1 MTQHEEIEPTPL
13 ARTSRAR
20 AWLLPAL
27 GVAIVLGGVV
37 YLGRSAMD
45 TTTPAQTLAPTHLPP
60 PVVAFGPGPRASSP
74 SPPDDHPQPTPGVL
88 PGSGSVNSPGG
99 PPPFGARSAGQR
111 YIDGLPTSF
120 DGSPVNRVAEALRMS
135 VGSSAFVAGW
145 YHSTECRQ
153 DEIVCPIS
161 TISDDPAGSPRGATM
176 IVTGTQFWLGGTG
189 PRILQ
194 GTITQPSTC
203 TSDDNLACSVW
214 LYVDSIQWAGD
225 EQTAADPT
233 STIGALASLS
243 RTFPDVDFRP
253 FLEATSCPVTWPSQT
268 YLASVANV
276 PRAESTSLPV
286 RLVMLFPSTADRIAG
301 ERQIR
306 TAAESLSS
314 FDAANRCVGLSEGV
328 GPDSWLA
335 RKNALILLGD
345 NDAATIRQ
353 VRTAIA
359 AAV

>member
-1 MTQHEEIEPTPL
+1 MTHNEELEPTPL
-13 ARTSRAR
+13 GRTSRSR

-45 TTTPAQTLAPTHLPP
+45 TVTPAHTLAPTQLPP
-60 PVVAFGPGPRASSP
+60 PVIAFGPGPRASSP
-74 SPPDDHPQPTPGVL
+74 AAPDDHPQPTPSVL
-88 PGSGSVNSPGG
+88 PGLGIVGAPGESA
-99 PPPFGARSAGQR
+99 PFGARSAGQR

-145 YHSTECRQ
+145 YHSTECQ
-153 DEIVCPIS
+153 QGEIVCPIS
-161 TISDDPAGSPRGATM
+161 TISDDPAGSPRGASM

-203 TSDDNLACSVW
+203 TFGDNLACSVW
-214 LYVDSIQWAGD
+214 LDLDSIQWAGD

-233 STIGALASLS
+233 STIGALSSLS
-243 RTFPDVDFRP
+243 QTFPDVDFRP
-253 FLEATSCPVTWPSQT
+253 FLEATSCPVAWPSQT
-268 YLASVANV
+268 YLASAANV

-306 TAAESLSS
+306 SAAESLSS

-328 GPDSWLA
+328 SPDSWLA
-335 RKNALILLGD
+335 RKNVLILLGD
-345 NDAATIRQ
+345 NDAAANSQ
-353 VRTAIA
+353 VRTALA
-359 AAV
+359 AAD

>member
-1 MTQHEEIEPTPL
+1 MTHDEEIEPTPL
-13 ARTSRAR
+13 ARTSRSR

-37 YLGRSAMD
+37 YLGRSGNDSQRPAS
-45 TTTPAQTLAPTHLPP
+45 TTTPAPIVALGPGHTPAPFVDDQPP
-60 PVVAFGPGPRASSP
+60 PVMPGLEVVA
-74 SPPDDHPQPTPGVL
+74 PPA
-88 PGSGSVNSPGG
+88 G
-99 PPPFGARSAGQR
+99 PPHGFGARSDGQR

-153 DEIVCPIS
+153 ADSVCPIS
-161 TISDDPAGSPRGATM
+161 TISDDPAGSPRGASM

-214 LYVDSIQWAGD
+214 LDVDSIQWAGD
-225 EQTAADPT
+225 EQTAANPT
-233 STIGALASLS
+233 STIGATAALS
-243 RTFPDVDFRP
+243 RTFPDLDFGP
-253 FLEATSCPVTWPSQT
+253 FLEATSCPVVWPSQT
-268 YLASVANV
+268 YLASVASV
-276 PRAESTSLPV
+276 PRAQSTSLPV
-286 RLVMLFPSTADRIAG
+286 RLVMLFPSTADRVAG

-306 TAAESLSS
+306 SAAESLSS

-335 RKNALILLGD
+335 RRNVLILLGD
-345 NDAATIRQ
+345 NDAATTKR
-353 VRTAIA
+353 VRSAIA
-359 AAV
+359 AAD